1 MIPICNPA
9 LGNDSVLDTIELK
22 LILRMYEQQYVNL
35 KAICQVGLMVSHLY
49 CLSG

>member
-1 MIPICNPA
+1 MEITEIFYIN
-9 LGNDSVLDTIELK
+9 LHHDSMLDTIEFNTRK
-22 LILRMYEQQYVNL
+22 VEQQYVNL